1 MKDHLRTKHDSETA
15 PVHANPGYNRSDIQV
30 KVRCNHC
37 NQDFRSYHYLKSH
50 CEKNHKKL
58 PIKFTKRTVRILDEL
73 TGEEVLIKEV
83 DGEATTYKC
92 DHCPY
97 ITTHHDLRGLHMQKE
112 HGDVS
117 KVVWFKC
124 DKCDFKCRQR
134 QRIFFLQSSKFR
146 RVFNWLGHC

>member
-1 MKDHLRTKHDSETA
+1 M
-15 PVHANPGYNRSDIQV
+15 
-30 KVRCNHC
+30 
-37 NQDFRSYHYLKSH
+37 
-50 CEKNHKKL
+50 
-58 PIKFTKRTVRILDEL
+58 RILDEL

-146 RVFNWLGHC
+146 RVLKWQGPR